1 MTTDSRHEISSS
13 RDWLRLMAEQ
23 EDQYASI
30 SAAGLAADLGLLK
43 IEAPAGSLLFA
54 RFIQLGRR
62 AQGLS
67 VEELA
72 ERAQIDISQ
81 LVAIESEGAAPVPR
95 TVYQLSKVL
104 KVSTGKLM
112 ELAGLAKSKD
122 PEFRQ
127 AALRFAARSEPS
139 AKLSDEE
146 REAFEEFVKVLVEA
160 SD

>member
-1 MTTDSRHEISSS
+1 MTTGTGREIPSN
-13 RDWLRLMAEQ
+13 REWLRLMAEA
-23 EDQYASI
+23 EDQYQAI
-30 SAAGLAADLGLLK
+30 SAAGLAADLGLLRT
-43 IEAPAGSLLFA
+43 EAPAASLLFA
-54 RFIQLGRR
+54 RFVQIARR

-72 ERAQIDISQ
+72 ERAQIDVSQ

-95 TVYQLSKVL
+95 AVYQLAGVL
-104 KVSTGKLM
+104 QVSTGKLM
-112 ELAGLAKSKD
+112 ELAGLAESKD
-122 PEFRQ
+122 PQFRR

-139 AKLSDEE
+139 AKLSDAE